1 MIGFSFIRHHH
12 PDSRP
17 ASLARKYLTFFK
29 TFTFPPFKIM
39 AKGLFIVIEGID
51 GTGKSTQ
58 ARRLGEWFAAKGREV
73 VLSREPT
80 DGPWGK
86 KLRESAATGRLSPED
101 ELECFLKDRRQHVEE
116 KIAPALAAGKVVILD
131 RYYFSTMAY
140 QGARGFDPAEIRRL
154 NEEFAP
160 VPDLLLILDLDV
172 NTAHQRIGHRGDS
185 TNEFEQKE
193 NLERCR
199 EIFLSLKDEPFVRVV
214 DSTGNLNDVSA
225 RIREIVG
232 QF

>member
-1 MIGFSFIRHHH
+1 MQR
-12 PDSRP
+12 
-17 ASLARKYLTFFK
+17 
-29 TFTFPPFKIM
+29 
-39 AKGLFIVIEGID
+39 GLFIVIEGID

-58 ARRLGEWFAAKGREV
+58 AKRLGEWFVSQGREV

-80 DGPWGK
+80 DGPWGR

-101 ELECFLKDRRQHVEE
+101 ELQYFLNDRRQHVEE

-140 QGARGFDPAEIRRL
+140 QGARGFDPAAIRRM

-172 NTAHQRIGHRGDS
+172 DTAHQRIGHRGD
-185 TNEFEQKE
+185 TANEFEKHE
-193 NLERCR
+193 SLVRCR
-199 EIFLSLKDEPFVRVV
+199 EIFLSLKDEPFARVI
-214 DSTGNLNDVSA
+214 DSNGDLDEVA
-225 RIREIVG
+225 LRIRGACLGWKRV
-232 QF
+232 